1 MPQTARPCVDGWK
14 TGRPVTPVLIII
26 DVQRGFINP
35 ATAHVPAR
43 VDALQDRYGTVIVT
57 RFVNPEGSA
66 HRRLIGWHRFAPG
79 SADTALA
86 FTPRRDARIAEKHG
100 YSCLTA
106 EVRAVL
112 DAGGAGE
119 VHLCGI
125 ATDNCVLAS
134 AIALFE
140 GGYTP
145 VVLADACS
153 SHAGAEYHD
162 WGLRI
167 LRRLIGAA
175 QVRQGTAA

>member
-1 MPQTARPCVDGWK
+1 MPQTARPRAGQGK
-14 TGRPVTPVLIII
+14 KGRFVTPALIII

-43 VDALQDRYGTVIVT
+43 VETLQGRYDTVIAT
-57 RFVNPEGSA
+57 RFINLEGSA

-79 SADTALA
+79 SDDTALA
-86 FTPRRDARIAEKHG
+86 FAPRSGVRIVEKHA

-106 EVRAVL
+106 EVRAMV
-112 DAGGAGE
+112 DAAGDGE

-145 VVLADACS
+145 VVLGDACA
-153 SHAGAEYHD
+153 SHAGADYHD
-162 WGLRI
+162 WGLKI
-167 LRRLIGAA
+167 LRRLIGEKQVQAA
-175 QVRQGTAA
+175 S

>member
-1 MPQTARPCVDGWK
+1 
-14 TGRPVTPVLIII
+14 VTPVLIII

-43 VDALQDRYGTVIVT
+43 VEALQGLYDTVIAT

-66 HRRLIGWHRFAPG
+66 HRRLIGWTRFAPG
-79 SADTALA
+79 SDDTALA
-86 FTPRRDARIAEKHG
+86 FVPRADARITEKRT
-100 YSCLTA
+100 YSCLTD
-106 EVRAVL
+106 EVRSLLNA
-112 DAGGAGE
+112 AGAGE

-140 GGYTP
+140 AGYTP
-145 VVLADACS
+145 VVLAAACAT
-153 SHAGAEYHD
+153 HAGADYHD

-167 LRRLIGAA
+167 LRRLIGEK
-175 QVRQGTAA
+175 QVR

>member
-1 MPQTARPCVDGWK
+1 M
-14 TGRPVTPVLIII
+14 TPVLIII

-35 ATAHVPAR
+35 ATTHIPAR
-43 VDALQDRYGTVIVT
+43 VEALQGRYDTVIAT

-86 FTPRRDARIAEKHG
+86 FAPRTGAQIVEKHG

-112 DAGGAGE
+112 DAAGAGE
-119 VHLCGI
+119 IHLCGI

-140 GGYTP
+140 GSYTP

-153 SHAGAEYHD
+153 SHAGADYHE

-167 LRRLIGAA
+167 LRRLIGTA
-175 QVRQGTAA
+175 QVRQGTSA

>member
-1 MPQTARPCVDGWK
+1 M
-14 TGRPVTPVLIII
+14 PVLIII

-43 VDALQDRYGTVIVT
+43 VEALQGRYGTIVAT

-66 HRRLIGWHRFAPG
+66 HRRLIGWARFAPG
-79 SADTALA
+79 SDDTALA
-86 FTPRRDARIAEKHG
+86 FTARADARIVEKHV
-100 YSCLTA
+100 YSCLTD
-106 EVRAVL
+106 EVRSLINA
-112 DAGGAGE
+112 AGAGE

-140 GGYTP
+140 AGYTP
-145 VVLADACS
+145 VVLGDACA
-153 SHAGAEYHD
+153 SHAGSDCHD

-167 LRRLIGAA
+167 LRRLIGAK
-175 QVRQGTAA
+175 QVR

>member
-112 DAGGAGE
+112 DAAGAGE

-167 LRRLIGAA
+167 LRRLIGVT

>member
-1 MPQTARPCVDGWK
+1 M
-14 TGRPVTPVLIII
+14 PVLIII

-43 VDALQDRYGTVIVT
+43 VEALQGRYDTVIAT

-66 HRRLIGWHRFAPG
+66 HRRLISWTRFAPG
-79 SADTALA
+79 SDDTALA
-86 FTPRRDARIAEKHG
+86 FTPRADARIVEKHV
-100 YSCLTA
+100 YSCLTV
-106 EVRAVL
+106 EVRAML
-112 DAGGAGE
+112 DAAGAGE

-140 GGYTP
+140 GGDTP
-145 VVLADACS
+145 VVLGDACA
-153 SHAGAEYHD
+153 SHAGTDYHD

-167 LRRLIGAA
+167 LRRLIGEK
-175 QVRQGTAA
+175 QVRVAT